1 MNKIFIH
8 SYLVRVS
15 RVAEEVTQPCFD
27 RLLLLLL
34 LVLSRCCWCYTLSRI
49 CNNSISRARRW
60 AAASAAA
67 AAAATSRSTLELSAV
82 TIDNISWQLS
92 RIAHAACF
100 SPAVAL
106 SYMWQARGKQ
116 FNIGPANPFPSPS
129 LPSPSPPISRQFFKN
144 NFPLQL
150 TVKIRTSGYQT
161 PECFIENTPNSG
173 RLVQVGETHL
183 QIWSCQLY
191 RNAFDGR
198 APPGPAEGAIALPQT
213 L

>member
-1 MNKIFIH
+1 MCFFINVSFSAVVSAFRAFLSSRHSSALYYFYCIVSVSMNKIFIH

-129 LPSPSPPISRQFFKN
+129 LPSPSPPLSRQFFKN
-144 NFPLQL
+144 NFPLQ
-150 TVKIRTSGYQT
+150 
-161 PECFIENTPNSG
+161 
-173 RLVQVGETHL
+173 
-183 QIWSCQLY
+183 
-191 RNAFDGR
+191 
-198 APPGPAEGAIALPQT
+198 
-213 L
+213 